1 MSNITQSMDQVDRE
15 EFQPQGSPLDAPR
28 TPIALRPGHIELP
41 AGPPCI
47 DLSGQWEMAANLSPA
62 DRLGQ
67 KWPDA
72 IDASI
77 PCSVHTAL
85 LEAGCIP
92 DPYVGLNDETAY
104 PEGFRTWWLR
114 RRFPHPGDAE
124 HLKFHGVFDACDV
137 WLNGT
142 YLGSHRGMFGEF
154 EFSIAEFLAAQ
165 NKWNELVVRLQPA
178 PFRLSDAEPTPFFE
192 GMNIGWLDT
201 ATFNN
206 SYGWHYINLPTVG
219 IWRPVVLEA
228 RAPIRLRD
236 PFVATLD
243 PDAGRIHVSV
253 CVEGPPAAWTGR
265 LRGCITPANFS
276 GPSHHFEHEIQ
287 CEGGTHEVRLEC
299 EIPHPHLWWPVDHGD
314 PDFYRLVLGS
324 ESAAP
329 ASTDRIETTFG
340 LRTIEMCP
348 LPDGPRPD
356 QYNWTFVING
366 REMFIKGA
374 NWCTMDALMRFDRS
388 RYERFFALARDSHI
402 QMLRAWGSGMPE
414 TDDFF
419 DLADRYG
426 VMILQEWPTAW
437 NSHAVQP
444 LEILEETVR
453 HTTLR
458 IRNHPSLVMYGAGN
472 ESNNPVGEA
481 ITMMGRY
488 SVELDGTRP
497 YHRAEPWGGSIHNYD
512 VYWGRQPLDQWLS
525 LTAPFIGEFGVASL
539 PALESTLRFVPA
551 AEHAV
556 WPPRSD
562 GSLAH
567 HMPVFNK
574 RGGLAILSQYVGDWI
589 ANDSLANY
597 ILGIQ
602 MTQATGMR
610 HVVELN
616 RTRWPH
622 STGICYYKLND
633 NNPAAAWSTIDW
645 YGTPKIAYHILK
657 QAFAPLHACVLFPR
671 VSFAGEPVELPVYL
685 LDDANALHQRDWTVR
700 ARVYGQNLEQVA
712 LFEHRGVAAPWA
724 RTRQLGTLSLTADQ
738 TFHIPLL
745 VVTEVLVWN
754 QLAARTSYWLNYPQI
769 QGCLFRLPRTR
780 LRTERG
786 DGAVTVVNEGSVPA
800 VGVHF
805 HAPEISDQFTCADAY
820 FWLDAQE
827 RRTIATSHGDE
838 RVQVQAWNAPPA

>member
-1 MSNITQSMDQVDRE
+1 MSAIAKSMDQVDRE
-15 EFQPQGSPLDAPR
+15 AFNPRSSPLDGPR
-28 TPIALRPGHIELP
+28 TSIVLRPGRIQIP
-41 AGPPCI
+41 DGPPCI
-47 DLSGQWEMAANLSPA
+47 DLSGPWEMAADMSRD

-72 IDASI
+72 VEAQV

-85 LEAGCIP
+85 MEAGRIP

-104 PEGFRTWWLR
+104 PEGFRIWWLR
-114 RRFPHPGDAE
+114 KTFPHPGDAG
-124 HLKFHGVFDACDV
+124 HLKFYGVFDGCDV
-137 WLNGT
+137 WLNGA

-154 EFSIAEFLAAQ
+154 EFAVAELLTEQ
-165 NKWNELVVRLQPA
+165 NELVVRLQPA

-219 IWRPVVLEA
+219 IWRPAVLEPRA
-228 RAPIRLRD
+228 RIRLHD
-236 PFVATLD
+236 PFVAPLNLD
-243 PDAGRIHVSV
+243 TGRVHLSV
-253 CVEGPPAAWTGR
+253 GLDGPREAWTGI
-265 LRGCITPANFS
+265 LRGQIAPANFR
-276 GPSHHFEHEIQ
+276 GQAHHFEHEIQ
-287 CEGGTHEVRLEC
+287 CAGGTHEVRLEF
-299 EIPHPHLWWPVDHGD
+299 EIPNPRLWWPVDHGE
-314 PDFYRLVLGS
+314 PDFYRLALGI
-324 ESAAP
+324 ENTEC
-329 ASTDRIETTFG
+329 ASVDKVETTFG
-340 LRTIEMCP
+340 LRTIEMRP
-348 LPDGPRPD
+348 LPEGPSPD
-356 QYNWTFVING
+356 RYNWTFVING
-366 REMFIKGA
+366 REMFVKGA
-374 NWCTMDALMRFDRS
+374 NWCTMDALMRFERET
-388 RYERFFALARDSHI
+388 YERFFALARDSHI

-426 VMILQEWPTAW
+426 IMILQEWPTAW

-444 LEILEETVR
+444 LAILEETVR

-481 ITMMGRY
+481 IDMMGRY

-512 VYWGRQPLDQWLS
+512 VYWGRQPLDTWLS
-525 LTAPFIGEFGVASL
+525 MAAPFIGEFGVASL
-539 PALESTLRFVPA
+539 PSLESTLRFVPA
-551 AEHAV
+551 EEHDV
-556 WPPRSD
+556 WPPRAD
-562 GSLAH
+562 GTIAH

-574 RGGLAILSQYVGDWI
+574 KGGLAIFSQYVGDWI
-589 ANDSLANY
+589 ANDCLENY

-645 YGTPKIAYHILK
+645 YGTPKIAYHILR
-657 QAFAPLHACVLFPR
+657 QAFAPLHACILFPR
-671 VSFAGEPVELPVYL
+671 MSFAGEPVDLPIYL
-685 LDDANALHQRDWTVR
+685 LDDANGLHQRDWKVR
-700 ARVYGQNLEQVA
+700 ARVYDQNLAPIA
-712 LFEHRGVAAPWA
+712 LFEHRGVAEAWE
-724 RTRQLGTLSLTADQ
+724 RVRKLGTLSLTADQ
-738 TFHIPLL
+738 TFNIPLL

-754 QLAARTSYWLNYPQI
+754 QVADRTTYWLNYPQI
-769 QGCLFRLPRTR
+769 QGCLFNLPRTC
-780 LRTERG
+780 LRTVRHE
-786 DGAVTVVNEGSVPA
+786 DAVTITNAGSVPA

-805 HAPEISDQFTCADAY
+805 HAPEISDRFACADAY
-820 FWLDAQE
+820 FWLDPQE
-827 RRTIATSHGDE
+827 RRTLTASHVDD
-838 RVQVQAWNAPPA
+838 RVQVRAWNAPPT